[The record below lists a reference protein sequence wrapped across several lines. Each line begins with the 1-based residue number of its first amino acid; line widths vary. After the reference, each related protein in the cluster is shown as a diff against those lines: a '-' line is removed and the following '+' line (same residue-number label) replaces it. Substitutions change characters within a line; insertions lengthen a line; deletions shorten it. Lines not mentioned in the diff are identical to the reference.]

1 MRELNST
8 ELQCVSGG
16 DSGWELE
23 INSGPVKFTLK
34 GDESVQDMVG
44 AVATI
49 GASAYGA
56 AVDAT
61 ADLFEWLAAGWAYS
75 AACGQGY

>member
-1 MRELNST
+1 MRTLQEMELG
-8 ELQCVSGG
+8 LVSGG
-16 DSGWELE
+16 GWKVGVDAGVIDLE
-23 INSGPVKFTLK
+23 IS

-44 AVATI
+44 AVASI